1 MERLMMETTKGTQP
15 IDLDMVEKYDL
26 HKGTHSPFTNRRI
39 IGEGGD
45 FPDIPFQDMEPIPS
59 MDDLP
64 KDGFPDDE
72 IDTMNHGFE
81 FSTSEMIDFAQGV
94 DSD

>member
-1 MERLMMETTKGTQP
+1 
-15 IDLDMVEKYDL
+15 
-26 HKGTHSPFTNRRI
+26 
-39 IGEGGD
+39 
-45 FPDIPFQDMEPIPS
+45 

-64 KDGFPDDE
+64 KDGFPEDG
-72 IDTMNHGFE
+72 INTMNHGFE